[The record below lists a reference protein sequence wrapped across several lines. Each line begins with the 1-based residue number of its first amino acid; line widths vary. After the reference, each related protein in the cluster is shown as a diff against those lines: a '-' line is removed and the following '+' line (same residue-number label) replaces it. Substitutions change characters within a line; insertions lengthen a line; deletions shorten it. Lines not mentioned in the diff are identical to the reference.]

1 MDVFS
6 GRRILWVGCGFERCL
21 GFRVFIVE
29 RNFPE
34 GLFTPF
40 NIYEYLEASIKDPV
54 DGRCPPTRLRILLDN
69 AGSQEFT
76 RRYDV
81 STGYVGE

>member
-1 MDVFS
+1 M
-6 GRRILWVGCGFERCL
+6 L
-21 GFRVFIVE
+21 GFSSFYCGK
-29 RNFPE
+29 NLPE

-54 DGRCPPTRLRILLDN
+54 DGRCPPTRLPILLDN

-76 RRYDV
+76 RRYDI